1 MSSVRT
7 ATRVTVAV
15 VAPRSF
21 LILHGLLPRS
31 FLILHGL
38 QASGPGHWQ
47 TWLGARLRA
56 DGERVAYP
64 DLPDADLP
72 LLPAWRSTLDG
83 ELAAQPAGEVIVV
96 CHSLACLLYLH
107 HVADGGPQAD
117 RVLFAAPPSE
127 ASGVAEINGF
137 FPVPLPSLDEGA
149 RLVCSD
155 NDPYCPEGAAGL
167 YGEPLGIPV
176 DLLPGRGHLNPEAGY
191 GPWPAV
197 ERWCLDGDLSIT
209 E

>member
-15 VAPRSF
+15 VAARSF
-21 LILHGLLPRS
+21 LILHGL
-31 FLILHGL
+31 G
-38 QASGPGHWQ
+38 ASGPGHWQ

-56 DGERVAYP
+56 DGERIAYP

-72 LLPAWRSTLDG
+72 SLPAWRDALDG
-83 ELAAQPAGEVIVV
+83 ELAALPAGEVVVV

-107 HVADGGPQAD
+107 HVADGGAPAN
-117 RVLFAAPPSE
+117 RVLLAAPPSE
-127 ASGVAEINGF
+127 ASGVAEIQGF
-137 FPVPLPSLDEGA
+137 FPVPLPALGAGA
-149 RLVCSD
+149 RRVCSD
-155 NDPYCPEGAAGL
+155 NDPSCPEGAAGL

-176 DLLPGRGHLNPEAGY
+176 DLLPGGGHLNPEAGY

-197 ERWCLDGDLSIT
+197 ERWCLGDDGPIT
-209 E
+209 EHHDHQPL